1 MKTSSFTSTGL
12 SDLATLVFWFHS
24 PALRFGLCWYR
35 IGLSDLVCGM
45 NQPAPKERFD
55 TSIARQSY
63 EPRIGLS
70 ALDCSIDQP
79 APKERSDTSIA
90 RQGYDHAR
98 PHTPRSERPLDL
110 PRRSNT
116 QPLSDGLS
124 DLTIVTFWFHS
135 PALRF
140 GLCWYRS
147 GLSDLASVV
156 PLVRQ
161 LKLCWYRPGLSDLDC
176 RMDQLAP
183 KERFDTSIARQGYGQ
198 NHPEFLGL
206 KDRWII
212 PPLAASAR
220 FAPNLI

>member
-35 IGLSDLVCGM
+35 SGLSDLAIVTFWFHS
-45 NQPAPKERFD
+45 PALRF
-55 TSIARQSY
+55 
-63 EPRIGLS
+63 GL
-70 ALDCSIDQP
+70 CWY
-79 APKERSDTSIA
+79 RS
-90 RQGYDHAR
+90 
-98 PHTPRSERPLDL
+98 
-110 PRRSNT
+110 
-116 QPLSDGLS
+116 GLS
-124 DLTIVTFWFHS
+124 DLAIVTFWFHS

-220 FAPNLI
+220 FTPNLI

>member
-35 IGLSDLVCGM
+35 SGLSDLASVV
-45 NQPAPKERFD
+45 PLV
-55 TSIARQSY
+55 RQ
-63 EPRIGLS
+63 L
-70 ALDCSIDQP
+70 
-79 APKERSDTSIA
+79 KTRS
-90 RQGYDHAR
+90 
-98 PHTPRSERPLDL
+98 
-110 PRRSNT
+110 
-116 QPLSDGLS
+116 PLSDGLS

-135 PALRF
+135 LSLRF
-140 GLCWYRS
+140 R
-147 GLSDLASVV
+147 
-156 PLVRQ
+156 
-161 LKLCWYRPGLSDLDC
+161 LCWYRPGLSALDC

>member
-35 IGLSDLVCGM
+35 SGLSDLAIVV
-45 NQPAPKERFD
+45 PLV
-55 TSIARQSY
+55 RQ
-63 EPRIGLS
+63 L
-70 ALDCSIDQP
+70 
-79 APKERSDTSIA
+79 KTRS
-90 RQGYDHAR
+90 
-98 PHTPRSERPLDL
+98 
-110 PRRSNT
+110 
-116 QPLSDGLS
+116 PLSDGLS

-135 PALRF
+135 LSLRF
-140 GLCWYRS
+140 R
-147 GLSDLASVV
+147 
-156 PLVRQ
+156 
-161 LKLCWYRPGLSDLDC
+161 LCWYRPGLSALDC

>member
-35 IGLSDLVCGM
+35 
-45 NQPAPKERFD
+45 
-55 TSIARQSY
+55 
-63 EPRIGLS
+63 
-70 ALDCSIDQP
+70 
-79 APKERSDTSIA
+79 
-90 RQGYDHAR
+90 
-98 PHTPRSERPLDL
+98 
-110 PRRSNT
+110 
-116 QPLSDGLS
+116 
-124 DLTIVTFWFHS
+124 
-135 PALRF
+135 
-140 GLCWYRS
+140 S

-161 LKLCWYRPGLSDLDC
+161 LKTRSPLSDGLSDLDC

>member
-35 IGLSDLVCGM
+35 SGLSDLAIVV
-45 NQPAPKERFD
+45 PLV
-55 TSIARQSY
+55 RQ
-63 EPRIGLS
+63 L
-70 ALDCSIDQP
+70 
-79 APKERSDTSIA
+79 KTRS
-90 RQGYDHAR
+90 
-98 PHTPRSERPLDL
+98 
-110 PRRSNT
+110 
-116 QPLSDGLS
+116 PLSDGLS

-161 LKLCWYRPGLSDLDC
+161 LKLCWYRSGLSDLDC